1 MKNSE
6 NKIKKQNDSRAF
18 AYKAISL
25 ASLSTLALTLGL
37 NNFKEAKALLTRT
50 GTTKFFGSNGS
61 KVMLP
66 GNMGS
71 TGNTGYG
78 IKSAV
83 TGGATKVT
91 GGALTSGS
99 KGFANFNKKCH
110 NPFTQPY
117 LDSVRPSNTSNV
129 GSSNKNTSTKSPTTS
144 GTNGTSKLPTTGSG
158 STLGSNKTPSIGSSS
173 SSSSSSLSSSL
184 SRNPSTSSS
193 SSTSSSTSST
203 LSRPSTSG
211 SVGVYEN
218 PTDTNNN
225 TNGNK
230 NKLTPKQKAG
240 LVAAGSLGF
249 LGVLAAIGVG
259 VGAAQNSNNNK
270 SDSNGTKGPESVATP
285 KTPENTNK
293 VVNSAAGNYYTDTK
307 A

>member
-37 NNFKEAKALLTRT
+37 NNFKEAKALMGRT
-50 GTTKFFGSNGS
+50 GTIKWFGSSGS
-61 KVMLP
+61 KVILP

-83 TGGATKVT
+83 TGGGTKLT
-91 GGALTSGS
+91 GGAVTGGS
-99 KGFANFNKKCH
+99 KGFAKFNVKLP

-129 GSSNKNTSTKSPTTS
+129 GSSNKTGSTKSPTTS
-144 GTNGTSKLPTTGSG
+144 GTNGTSKLPS
-158 STLGSNKTPSIGSSS
+158 SSISSSSS
-173 SSSSSSLSSSL
+173 SSSSSSLSSTL
-184 SRNPSTSSS
+184 SRNPSTNSS
-193 SSTSSSTSST
+193 SSTSSSASST

-240 LVAAGSLGF
+240 LVAAGSLGI
-249 LGVLAAIGVG
+249 LGVMAAIGVG